1 MLIIN
6 PRATQKPNPNDRK
19 APMPNFNSLLITF
32 AISTFSL
39 ACSGSTERTFTQYND
54 ADEIKSETSIE
65 NADSGIVPETNNNN
79 DTGNNTTT
87 IDSGPLKNESGAL
100 IINGQCIPKTKYQI
114 EVDYTASINT
124 KFTSDGFGD
133 YDQFIGCGVHDD
145 GCGGTVDFG
154 DDVCPADPQYLPNNG
169 KIVAGKD
176 IVTANTILNSTN
188 SDAGTVKRLAC
199 DKSGFCLGTCRIAK
213 VESLS
218 KMFSQ
223 FPLSIDPNSSYAFF
237 TGKGSDGYNYSN
249 CKIIPK
255 FVIDANS
262 CAWYTR
268 STMIGNYMTCGKY

>member
-1 MLIIN
+1 MS
-6 PRATQKPNPNDRK
+6 
-19 APMPNFNSLLITF
+19 NFNSVLVTLL
-32 AISTFSL
+32 ISTFSF
-39 ACSGSTERTFTQYND
+39 ACSGSTERTFPQDND
-54 ADEIKSETSIE
+54 AETIKSETAVE
-65 NADSGIVPETNNNN
+65 NDSGITPETSSDKDTGNI
-79 DTGNNTTT
+79 DTGNNTAV
-87 IDSGPLKNESGAL
+87 DSGPLKNESGAL
-100 IINGQCIPKTKYQI
+100 IVDGKCVPKTKNQI
-114 EVDYTASINT
+114 EQDYTASMNT

-145 GCGGTVDFG
+145 GCGGTVDSG

-176 IVTANTILNSTN
+176 IVTANTILNSAN